1 MPLLDVEEEEQAVE
15 EENVLVEGGMKE
27 KRATGDTSVSARIR
41 AW

>member
-1 MPLLDVEEEEQAVE
+1 MSLLDVEEEEQAV

-27 KRATGDTSVSARIR
+27 KRDTGDTSVSARIR